1 VSKQEERMAER
12 CPAESIADDAAL
24 TRVRCTR
31 VDGHLGRKHTAIV
44 QTGPKPHQWRWFTWE

>member
-1 VSKQEERMAER
+1 MAER